1 MEGITSIAFSLAS
14 FTIKEFQPAANYA
27 LKLIQ
32 QLIENPLPEATLLN
46 VNIPPFPSQKSKESK
61 SLVRVSDAIQ
71 RIFNKDLTPEEK
83 VIIG

>member
-46 VNIPPFPSQKSKESK
+46 VNIPPRFRARNQRSQNHSSGYQTLYREFSTK
-61 SLVRVSDAIQ
+61 I
-71 RIFNKDLTPEEK
+71 
-83 VIIG
+83 